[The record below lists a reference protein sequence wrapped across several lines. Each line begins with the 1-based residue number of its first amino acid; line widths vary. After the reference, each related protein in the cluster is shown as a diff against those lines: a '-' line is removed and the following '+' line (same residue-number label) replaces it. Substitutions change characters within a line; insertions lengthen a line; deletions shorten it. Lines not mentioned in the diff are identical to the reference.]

1 MSQFI
6 ALKSARPNAISRY
19 KQEVRAIVIDRA
31 ADHIEQ
37 RLPTSRKPSDRQYEK
52 AFAEGLMKAKLEVMA
67 ELFRLMHDLARDNTV
82 AEWSRGD
89 DGLRRKPRSDAATM
103 ELIRAYDQVVRYV
116 SSIRAHAR
124 KPAAPAATVE
134 KKSAAK
140 ASPTRARA
148 SGSESRPRN

>member
-1 MSQFI
+1 MSKFI

-116 SSIRAHAR
+116 SGIRAHAR
-124 KPAAPAATVE
+124 KPAAPANVE
-134 KKSAAK
+134 KKTAAK
-140 ASPTRARA
+140 AAPTRARA
-148 SGSESRPRN
+148 TSSESRPRN